1 MRRIPMI
8 TTALSL
14 TLLGFGCG
22 NELTTDYLPAVTQQG
37 THVLGEDVATA
48 TIGSGGGAL
57 VSSDGRLSITV
68 PAGALATD
76 TQISIDPVTNH
87 APVGVGHAYRLSPDD
102 TEFSTPATLEF
113 KVADEEIQDISI
125 QGLRI
130 AFQNE
135 ASIWQIPGEIKYDA
149 ESKTVAVE
157 TDHLSDW
164 SLVKGAIL
172 MPMTA
177 EVKVGKSVGLGVRNC
192 YASPDLLDGLLA
204 PLGYDCADNLAPLV
218 VASEWSVN
226 GIQGGDATVGTISG
240 SGLQATY
247 RAPASAPSPD
257 TVAVSARLD
266 DDTIVFA
273 YVTIKD
279 EATALTGTVDFS
291 FTYLTAPEQ
300 TFKATATVSLTVEDD
315 GIDETNYHAV
325 GTLELTEPLSF
336 NIDDTVCTVEGASKP
351 VNEDYFL
358 KVLKDPLSVRLAY
371 SEAWIYHCTGKA
383 TFDIMVQMYFITGTG
398 TGCINFDDVP
408 ITDANAPEGEYTA
421 DCNGAGVCTAKW
433 AFN

>member
-1 MRRIPMI
+1 MRRILMI

-14 TLLGFGCG
+14 MLLAFGCG
-22 NELTTDYLPAVTQQG
+22 TELNNDFLPAVTQQG

-48 TIGSGGGAL
+48 TIGSEGGTL
-57 VSSDGRLSITV
+57 TSSDGRLTLTV
-68 PAGALATD
+68 PAGALASD
-76 TQISIDPVTNH
+76 TQVSIDPVTIY
-87 APVGVGHAYRLSPDD
+87 APAGIGHAYRLSPDD

-135 ASIWQIPGEIKYDA
+135 TSIWQVPGEITCD
-149 ESKTVAVE
+149 EDSKTVTVE

-164 SLVKGAIL
+164 SLVKGAVL
-172 MPMTA
+172 MPMTS
-177 EVKVGKSVGLGVRNC
+177 EVKVGKSLGLGVRYC

-204 PLGYDCADNLAPLV
+204 PLGYDCSDNLAPLV
-218 VASEWSVN
+218 AASEWSVN
-226 GIQGGDATVGTISG
+226 GIQGGDAAVGTISG

-247 RAPASAPSPD
+247 QAPASAPSPN

-266 DDTIVFA
+266 DNTIVFA
-273 YVTIKD
+273 YVTINE
-279 EATALTGTVDFS
+279 EAAAMTGTVDFS
-291 FTYLTAPEQ
+291 FTYLTSPGQ
-300 TFKATATVSLTVEDD
+300 TFKARATVSLTVEDD

-325 GTLELTEPLSF
+325 GTLELTEPLTF
-336 NIDDTVCTVEGASKP
+336 NVEDAVCTVEAASKP
-351 VNEDYFL
+351 IDEDYFL

-371 SEAWIYHCTGKA
+371 SEAWIYHCTGMA
-383 TFDIMVQMYFITGTG
+383 PFDIMVQLYFITGTG

-408 ITDANAPEGEYTA
+408 ITDAKAPEGEYTA
-421 DCNGAGVCTAKW
+421 DCSGAGACTAKW
-433 AFN
+433 SFK